1 MGAALQKLADEGRPM
16 HLICIR
22 PTHANVLCSKF
33 KEEGYSSRQALG
45 W

>member
-1 MGAALQKLADEGRPM
+1 MPASRPQQA
-16 HLICIR
+16 R
-22 PTHANVLCSKF
+22 TSETHADVLCSKF